1 MQSHIHS
8 QNGPLW
14 KLYLCN
20 RPLSDLIYGI
30 KRSHYSTIK
39 IVVNKS
45 DMIAQDGSFVSHP
58 LAISQMSW
66 CNAVELLK
74 VVTAQYHLPVSENR
88 CPFSDLKAEKSYSK
102 WPCQKP
108 HNTSPH
114 NFFWPKGLKFW
125 YAVVC
130 TETYKYKFWESHG
143 SHIGLQHWH

>member
-66 CNAVELLK
+66 YNALELLK
-74 VVTAQYHLPVSENR
+74 VVTAQYHLPFSENR
-88 CPFSDLKAEKSYSK
+88 CPFSDLKAEKSYSE
-102 WPCQKP
+102 WHCQKP
-108 HNTSPH
+108 HNTSPLQL
-114 NFFWPKGLKFW
+114 FWPNGLKFW
-125 YAVVC
+125 YVVVC
-130 TETYKYKFWESHG
+130 TETYKNKFWESHG
-143 SHIGLQHWH
+143 TLGLQHWH